1 LTEIALIEIK
11 ALTPNRYVVEVKKND
26 GKEKITVMSE
36 TLIALGLF
44 KPRVLTIDE
53 YQTLKASGVID
64 ELKSK
69 AIHFLAFRARL
80 TSEVVTFLEKKEEL
94 KTVGFKYHVS
104 QNKDAKSNYYK
115 QWRVRKEGSSK
126 TIKYFET
133 QAEAIDFAEDL
144 AKKMI
149 HLS

>member
-1 LTEIALIEIK
+1 MCFFKKRRAKKK
-11 ALTPNRYVVEVKKND
+11 ALQEEQLKMQQESMKKNSIAKERPAPVPSVSPIEPAPKVVPTLDVKVEKQPEKVEEKNATPKSAPKGAQVKKEVK
-26 GKEKITVMSE
+26 
-36 TLIALGLF
+36 
-44 KPRVLTIDE
+44 
-53 YQTLKASGVID
+53 
-64 ELKSK
+64 
-69 AIHFLAFRARL
+69 
-80 TSEVVTFLEKKEEL
+80 EKKEEL

-104 QNKDAKSNYYK
+104 QNKDAKRNYYK